1 LNSIDYEMKN
11 FPNAFVI
18 ILGVIVFA
26 WILTFIIPQGV
37 YERELNPETGLEEV
51 VNDSYK
57 TIEGENLS
65 AFDLLLAV
73 PKGIIGRADIIVLI
87 LLLGGCFYVIEKT
100 GALTQGLSKL
110 VSLLKGKEVLAL
122 IIVSAFFTAG
132 GATIGLQ
139 EEVIALT
146 PMLLLFGRSLGY
158 NTYTTIYMSYGSSVL
173 GSSFSPSNPFAV
185 MIAQKV
191 AGLPL
196 LSGSGL
202 RLVFLVI
209 AFIIWMLFIIRYARK
224 NSVSKTAPNLNGKVS
239 NRSKIILGLL
249 ALTFGTVTYGLLK
262 LGWGFEEI
270 SACFFAL
277 GIVSGLLGKL
287 GINQTGEA
295 YVSGF
300 KEMIFAS
307 VIIGLANSITI
318 VLEQG
323 VIIDSIVY
331 GLFGPLK
338 NIQPTFS
345 AVLMM
350 LSHVVLHVP
359 IPSYSG
365 QAVLTMPI
373 LVPLSDL
380 IGLSRQ
386 TCVLA
391 YQYGAVMADFII
403 PTNGSLMAVLAISG
417 ISYNK
422 WLKFA
427 VKPMA
432 LMLLLATI
440 AIILAVA
447 TGYQ

>member
-1 LNSIDYEMKN
+1 MKN

-18 ILGVIVFA
+18 ILAVIVFSWA
-26 WILTFIIPQGV
+26 LTFIIPQGI
-37 YERELNPETGLEEV
+37 YDREINAATGLEEV
-51 VNDSYK
+51 VNNSYK
-57 TIEGENLS
+57 VIEGENLS
-65 AFDLLLAV
+65 VFDLLLAI
-73 PKGIIGRADIIVLI
+73 PRGIIGRADIIVLI

-100 GALTQGLSKL
+100 GALSQGLAKL
-110 VSLLKGKEVLAL
+110 VALLKGRELLAL

-158 NTYTTIYMSYGSSVL
+158 NTYTTLYMSYGSSVL

-202 RLVFLVI
+202 RLIFLGI
-209 AFIIWMLFIIRYARK
+209 AFTIWILFIIRYSRK
-224 NSVSKTAPNLNGKVS
+224 NPIAIVASDLNEKIS
-239 NRSKIILGLL
+239 NRSKIILILL
-249 ALTFGTVTYGLLK
+249 ALTFGAVTYGLLSH
-262 LGWGFEEI
+262 GWGFEELA
-270 SACFFAL
+270 ACFFAL
-277 GIVSGLLGKL
+277 GILAGLIGKL
-287 GINQTGEA
+287 GTNQTGEA
-295 YVSGF
+295 YVAGF

-323 VIIDSIVY
+323 LIIDSIVY

-350 LSHVVLHVP
+350 LSHMVLHLP

-365 QAVLTMPI
+365 QAILTMPI

-391 YQYGAVMADFII
+391 YQYGSVMADLIV
-403 PTNGSLMAVLAISG
+403 PTNGTLMAVLAISG

-427 VKPMA
+427 VKPMI
-432 LMLLLATI
+432 LMM
-440 AIILAVA
+440 ILAAISIIFAVT